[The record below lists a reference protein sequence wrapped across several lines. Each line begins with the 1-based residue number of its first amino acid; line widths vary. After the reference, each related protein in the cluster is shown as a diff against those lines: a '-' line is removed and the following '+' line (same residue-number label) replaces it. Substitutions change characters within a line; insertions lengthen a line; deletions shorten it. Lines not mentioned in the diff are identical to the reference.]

1 MMRRRKRYSHEQI
14 ARILKEA
21 EAGFKIID
29 ICRNHEISEQTFYN
43 WRKKYG
49 GSELKSTRRLKVLEE
64 ENKKLK
70 LLIAELS
77 LDNYVLKNLLE
88 KSSKRTRQKQK
99 EQLQPIKPHVLS
111 SANN

>member
-1 MMRRRKRYSHEQI
+1 MRRRKRYTPEQI

-43 WRKKYG
+43 WRNKYG
-49 GSELKSTRRLKVLEE
+49 SSELKSARRLKDLED

-77 LDNYVLKNLLE
+77 LDNYVLKDILE
-88 KSSKRTRQKQK
+88 KSTRQRPKQR
-99 EQLQPIKPHVLS
+99 ERVQSIKPHVVRT
-111 SANN
+111 ANA

>member
-1 MMRRRKRYSHEQI
+1 MRHRKRYTQEEI

-49 GSELKSTRRLKVLEE
+49 GSELKSTRKLKSLEE

-88 KSSKRTRQKQK
+88 KSSKRSKQK
-99 EQLQPIKPHVLS
+99 DKLQPPIKPHAV
-111 SANN
+111 ANSVND